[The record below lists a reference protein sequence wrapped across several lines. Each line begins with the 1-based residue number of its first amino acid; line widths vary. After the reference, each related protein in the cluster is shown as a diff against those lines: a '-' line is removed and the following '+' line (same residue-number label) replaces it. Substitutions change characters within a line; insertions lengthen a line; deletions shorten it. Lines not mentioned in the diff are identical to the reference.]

1 MYERFNKITL
11 AYDRTAEEKD
21 YQSAFRC
28 AEDFDIYI
36 EEYTQEVIGSIV
48 QNVSIFILSK
58 EGITEAEIQRV
69 ETTLF
74 LFVELYADLY
84 SRKYFIECPSNSLSR
99 ER

>member
-1 MYERFNKITL
+1 MH
-11 AYDRTAEEKD
+11 
-21 YQSAFRC
+21 
-28 AEDFDIYI
+28 I

-58 EGITEAEIQRV
+58 EGVTEAEIQTV
-69 ETTLF
+69 QTTLF

-99 ER
+99 ALGTQNICMLIIVLFLNI

>member
-1 MYERFNKITL
+1 M
-11 AYDRTAEEKD
+11 
-21 YQSAFRC
+21 
-28 AEDFDIYI
+28 YI
-36 EEYTQEVIGSIV
+36 EEYTHEVIGSIV

-58 EGITEAEIQRV
+58 EGVTEAEIQRV

-84 SRKYFIECPSNSLSR
+84 SRKYFIACPSNSLSR